1 MEYSYKFRL
10 YPTDAQRNQIAR
22 NFGCCRYVFNHFLAQ
37 RQEHYKETGKAP
49 TRFQQ
54 DKALTSMKQELQWL
68 KEADSTSLQAAL
80 QDLDAA
86 FQNFFRRVK
95 RGEKPGYP
103 RFKSRKDR
111 RQSYKSK
118 CVGTNI
124 KVLEKAVRLP
134 KLGLVKC
141 RVSNEVRGRILS
153 ATVSCSPS
161 GKYVVALCCTDVD
174 IETLPSTGA
183 VVGLDMGLKSFAVT
197 SNGVEYPN
205 HKFLTKSIRKLARLQ
220 RQLSRKSKGSKRRE
234 KVRLKVARLQEH
246 ISNQRQDTLHKLS
259 TQLVQG
265 YDLISIEDLAPKNMV
280 KNHKLA
286 RSISDASW
294 GEFRRQL
301 EYKAAWYGK
310 QLVTVDRFFPSSQ
323 LCSVCGAQWPGTKD
337 LSVREWTCPSC
348 GAAHNRDTN
357 AAKNILNEG
366 LRLLA
371 QQKHTVGRD
380 TPKPIRS
387 GRPYKSSHVAGC
399 GQRTENPPAL
409 AVGSVKFA
417 TKS

>member
-134 KLGLVKC
+134 KTRSC
-141 RVSNEVRGRILS
+141 EV
-153 ATVSCSPS
+153 P
-161 GKYVVALCCTDVD
+161 
-174 IETLPSTGA
+174 
-183 VVGLDMGLKSFAVT
+183 
-197 SNGVEYPN
+197 
-205 HKFLTKSIRKLARLQ
+205 
-220 RQLSRKSKGSKRRE
+220 
-234 KVRLKVARLQEH
+234 RLKRGQGAYPLCHRV
-246 ISNQRQDTLHKLS
+246 
-259 TQLVQG
+259 VQ
-265 YDLISIEDLAPKNMV
+265 
-280 KNHKLA
+280 
-286 RSISDASW
+286 
-294 GEFRRQL
+294 
-301 EYKAAWYGK
+301 
-310 QLVTVDRFFPSSQ
+310 SQ
-323 LCSVCGAQWPGTKD
+323 WEILRCPLLYRCG
-337 LSVREWTCPSC
+337 
-348 GAAHNRDTN
+348 H
-357 AAKNILNEG
+357 
-366 LRLLA
+366 
-371 QQKHTVGRD
+371 
-380 TPKPIRS
+380 
-387 GRPYKSSHVAGC
+387 
-399 GQRTENPPAL
+399 
-409 AVGSVKFA
+409 
-417 TKS
+417 